1 MLNLTFRPNIFEK
14 RIAFFKDNAYLCIVK
29 RNNITNNQPPPARGI
44 QAGKNKMKN
53 FKKIAEE
60 NNLSVVELCN
70 GKEALIH
77 FESFEQAESI
87 ANAYGLD
94 TVHLK
99 KRDGESWKVYSYM
112 PLGPIE
118 VSAFELGDDFEEWT
132 SVEDFFENEIRAFLP
147 DSLHDGEYDFK
158 TFVEKTEEWKEI
170 YDNLLK
176 LKEGEIVLTY
186 ENRYLDTVK
195 KEATYFED
203 YFNSRYEAIGVIAMD
218 D

>member
-1 MLNLTFRPNIFEK
+1 
-14 RIAFFKDNAYLCIVK
+14 
-29 RNNITNNQPPPARGI
+29 
-44 QAGKNKMKN
+44 MKN

-60 NNLSVVELCN
+60 NNLSVVELGN

-77 FESFEQAESI
+77 FESFEQAEKI

-99 KRDGESWKVYSYM
+99 QKAGESWKVYSYM

-118 VSAFELGDDFEEWT
+118 VSAFELGDDFEEWA

-147 DSLHDGEYDFK
+147 DSLQEGDYDFK
-158 TFVEKTEEWKEI
+158 TFIEKTEEWKEI
-170 YDNLLK
+170 YHNLLK

-203 YFNSRYEAIGVIAMD
+203 YFNSRYEAIGVTAMD

>member
-1 MLNLTFRPNIFEK
+1 
-14 RIAFFKDNAYLCIVK
+14 
-29 RNNITNNQPPPARGI
+29 
-44 QAGKNKMKN
+44 MKN

-60 NNLSVVELCN
+60 NNLSVVELSN

-99 KRDGESWKVYSYM
+99 KKDGESWKVYSYM

-203 YFNSRYEAIGVIAMD
+203 YFNSRHEAIGVIAMD

>member
-1 MLNLTFRPNIFEK
+1 
-14 RIAFFKDNAYLCIVK
+14 
-29 RNNITNNQPPPARGI
+29 
-44 QAGKNKMKN
+44 MKN

-60 NNLSVVELCN
+60 NNLSVVELSN

-77 FESFEQAESI
+77 FESFEQAENI

-99 KRDGESWKVYSYM
+99 KKAGESWKVYSYM

-195 KEATYFED
+195 KETAFFEN

>member
-14 RIAFFKDNAYLCIVK
+14 RLSFFKNNAYLCIVQLK
-29 RNNITNNQPPPARGI
+29 QQPIKIGGHPGKN
-44 QAGKNKMKN
+44 GKNKMKN

-60 NNLSVVELCN
+60 NNLSVVELSN

-77 FESFEQAESI
+77 FESFEQAEKI
-87 ANAYGLD
+87 ADAYGLD
-94 TVHLK
+94 TVYLK
-99 KRDGESWKVYSYM
+99 KKDGESWKIYSYM

-118 VSAFELGDDFEEWT
+118 VSALELGDDFEEWS
-132 SVEDFFENEIRAFLP
+132 SVEDFFENEIRAYLP
-147 DSLHDGEYDFK
+147 DSLNNGDYDFEEFIK
-158 TFVEKTEEWKEI
+158 KTEDWKEI
-170 YDNLLK
+170 YHNLLK

-203 YFNSRYEAIGVIAMD
+203 YFNSRYEAIGVTAMD

>member
-1 MLNLTFRPNIFEK
+1 
-14 RIAFFKDNAYLCIVK
+14 
-29 RNNITNNQPPPARGI
+29 
-44 QAGKNKMKN
+44 MKN

-60 NNLSVVELCN
+60 NNLSVVELSN
-70 GKEALIH
+70 GKEALIN
-77 FESFEQAESI
+77 FESFEQAEKI
-87 ANAYGLD
+87 ADAYGLD

-99 KRDGESWKVYSYM
+99 KKAGESWKIYSYM